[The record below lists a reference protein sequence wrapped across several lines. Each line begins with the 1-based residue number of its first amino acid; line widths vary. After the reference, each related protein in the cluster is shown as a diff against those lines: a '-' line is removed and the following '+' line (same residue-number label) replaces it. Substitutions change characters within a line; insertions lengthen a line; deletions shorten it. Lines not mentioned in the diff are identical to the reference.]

1 MIVDTHVHLVMP
13 GFVKGKFLMGNAR
26 MASNIYNR
34 VHKTNITPSQYV
46 DLMKERVDPDCSK
59 LIETMDAA
67 GIDKSVIFG
76 VDWAYAVTGEPRVTN
91 REQNRIHADM
101 AKKWEGRLISLA
113 ALDPRRPDII
123 EQATEAIE
131 EWGMRGFKLHPSAG
145 FYPNDP
151 VCFPLYEKCADWG
164 VPIVFHSG
172 GIEFNWEYGQP
183 IYIASAA
190 EHFPEVKMVMS
201 HAGLE
206 SCDQA
211 RLAATVLANVYVDI
225 SIRQLDYRVNRQ
237 KFYSWLREFIDWAG
251 PWKML
256 FASDTPM
263 PTFWVPQNEWVQA
276 IKDPDTDVPFSR
288 EELDIIMG
296 KAAQAVF
303 GIED

>member
-1 MIVDTHVHLVMP
+1 MESKI
-13 GFVKGKFLMGNAR
+13 FLEYKKAFD
-26 MASNIYNR
+26 A
-34 VHKTNITPSQYV
+34 
-46 DLMKERVDPDCSK
+46 
-59 LIETMDAA
+59 LIETMDKA

-76 VDWAYAVTGEPRVTN
+76 VDWAYAVTGEPRVSN

-101 AKKWEGRLISLA
+101 AKKWKGRLIPLA

-131 EWGMRGFKLHPSAG
+131 ERGMRGFKLHPSAG
-145 FYPNDP
+145 FFPNDP

-172 GIEFNWEYGQP
+172 GIEFNWEFGQP

-190 EHFPEVKMVMS
+190 EHFPEVKMVMC

-206 SCDQA
+206 SYDQA
-211 RLAATVLANVYVDI
+211 KLPATVLRNVFVDI
-225 SIRQLDYRVNRQ
+225 SIRQLDYRVNSE
-237 KFYSWLREFIDWAG
+237 KFYAWLRDLIDWAG
-251 PWKML
+251 PWKVL
-256 FASDTPM
+256 FASDAPM
-263 PTFWVPQNEWVQA
+263 PTFWVPQDEWVRA
-276 IKDPDTDVPFSR
+276 IKEPNTDVSFSP

-303 GIED
+303 NIED

>member
-26 MASNIYNR
+26 MGSNIYNR
-34 VHKTNITPSQYV
+34 VHKTNIGPSEYV
-46 DLMKERVDPDCSK
+46 DLMKARVDPDCSK
-59 LIETMDAA
+59 LIETMDTV

-76 VDWAYAVTGEPRVTN
+76 VDWAYAVTGEPRVSN

-101 AKKWEGRLISLA
+101 AKKWEGRLIPLA
-113 ALDPRRPDII
+113 ALDPRRPDIM

-190 EHFPEVKMVMS
+190 EHFPEVKMVMC

-206 SCDQA
+206 SYDQA
-211 RLAATVLANVYVDI
+211 KLAATALRNVFVDI
-225 SIRQLDYRVNRQ
+225 SIRQLDFRVNSE
-237 KFYSWLREFIDWAG
+237 KFYLWLRDLIDWAG
-251 PWKML
+251 PWKVL

-263 PTFWVPQNEWVQA
+263 PTLWCPQDEWVKA
-276 IKDPDTDVPFSR
+276 IKEPDTDVPFSR

-303 GIED
+303 NIED

>member
-34 VHKTNITPSQYV
+34 VHKTNIGPSEYV

-59 LIETMDAA
+59 LIETMDKA

-76 VDWAYAVTGEPRVTN
+76 VDWAYAVTGEPRVSN

-101 AKKWEGRLISLA
+101 AKKWKGRLIPLA
-113 ALDPRRPDII
+113 ALDPRRPDFM

-145 FYPNDP
+145 FFPNDP

-172 GIEFNWEYGQP
+172 GIEFNWEFGQP

-190 EHFPEVKMVMS
+190 EHFPEVKMVMC

-206 SCDQA
+206 SYDQA
-211 RLAATVLANVYVDI
+211 KLAATVLRNVFVDI
-225 SIRQLDYRVNRQ
+225 SIRQLDYHVNSE
-237 KFYSWLREFIDWAG
+237 KFYAWLRDLIDWAG
-251 PWKML
+251 PWKVL
-256 FASDTPM
+256 FASDAPM
-263 PTFWVPQNEWVQA
+263 PTFWVPQDEWVSA
-276 IKDPDTDVPFSR
+276 IKDPDTDVSFSR

-303 GIED
+303 NIED

>member
-34 VHKTNITPSQYV
+34 VHKTNITPSQYI

-59 LIETMDAA
+59 LIQTMDAA

-91 REQNRIHADM
+91 REQNRTHADM
-101 AKKWEGRLISLA
+101 AKKWEGRLIPLA

-131 EWGMRGFKLHPSAG
+131 KWGMRGFKLHPSAG

-190 EHFPEVKMVMS
+190 EHFPEVKMIMS

-206 SCDQA
+206 SWDQA

-237 KFYSWLREFIDWAG
+237 KFYSWLRDFIDWAT
-251 PWKML
+251 PWKVL
-256 FASDTPM
+256 FASDAPM
-263 PTFWVPQNEWVQA
+263 PTFWVPQNEWVSA

-303 GIED
+303 SIED